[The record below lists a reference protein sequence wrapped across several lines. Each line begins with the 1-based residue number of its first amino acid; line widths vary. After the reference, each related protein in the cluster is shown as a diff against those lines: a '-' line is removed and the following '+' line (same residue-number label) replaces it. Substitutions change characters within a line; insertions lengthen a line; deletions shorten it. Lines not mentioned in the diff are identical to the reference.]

1 MRRTIDTR
9 ILALGLVL
17 GAAVLVRP
25 IDHARASADP
35 ARAGVDA
42 SRFQVETT
50 GSIRL
55 AAGAL
60 KTR

>member
-1 MRRTIDTR
+1 MRPTIDTR

-17 GAAVLVRP
+17 GAVVLVRP
-25 IDHARASADP
+25 IDHARASSDSL
-35 ARAGVDA
+35 RAGVDA

-50 GSIRL
+50 GSIRP

>member
-1 MRRTIDTR
+1 MRPTIDTR

-17 GAAVLVRP
+17 GAVVLVRP

-35 ARAGVDA
+35 ARAGIDA

-50 GSIRL
+50 GSIRPS
-55 AAGAL
+55 ANPA
-60 KTR
+60 KVR